1 MLVCPIG
8 TAHLAMTVD
17 IPVIGNTAI
26 TAAFVTGITVKSVH
40 RIVVFAM
47 KHYVS
52 VVVVNVHIV
61 KNSSA
66 QIVLVNVKNAKSYVA
81 KNV

>member
-1 MLVCPIG
+1 
-8 TAHLAMTVD
+8 MTVD
-17 IPVIGNTAI
+17 IPVAEKTAI
-26 TAAFVTGITVKSVH
+26 IAAFATGIIVKSVH

-52 VVVVNVHIV
+52 VAAVNVHIV
-61 KNSSA
+61 KNWFA
-66 QIVLVNVKNAKSYVA
+66 RIVLVNAKNAKSYVV